1 MEPFK
6 MIEFARAVRES
17 TLKRLR
23 KVPPGFEN
31 WRISNNSLSFADIAK
46 HLIDT
51 DNWLFQKLK
60 DNSLKSI
67 RAISNS
73 VIVNRRQEYLDLL
86 QNLSQ
91 TGKERGNLIERIKNE
106 DWNRQI
112 YDDRFN
118 GDVSIWWLIVRGNL
132 DHEIH
137 HRGQLASYL
146 RVLED
151 KKLL

>member
-6 MIEFARAVRES
+6 MIEFAKAVRES

-23 KVPPGFEN
+23 IVPSGFEN

-60 DNSLKSI
+60 NHSLESI
-67 RAISNS
+67 RADAGSF
-73 VIVNRRQEYLDLL
+73 IVKNRQEYLDLL
-86 QNLSQ
+86 QNLFQ
-91 TGKERGNLIERIKNE
+91 TGKERENLIERIKNE
-106 DWNRQI
+106 DWNRRI

-118 GDVSIWWLIVRGNL
+118 GEISVWWLIVRGNL

-146 RVLED
+146 RVLKD

>member
-6 MIEFARAVRES
+6 IIEFARAVRES

-31 WRISNNSLSFADIAK
+31 WSISKNSLSFADIAK
-46 HLIDT
+46 HLIDC

-60 DNSLKSI
+60 NNSLESI
-67 RAISNS
+67 RAIPNS
-73 VIVNRRQEYLDLL
+73 VIVNSRQEYLDLL

-91 TGKERGNLIERIKNE
+91 TGRERENLIERIENE

-118 GDVSIWWLIVRGNL
+118 GEVSVWWLIMRGNL

-137 HRGQLASYL
+137 HRGQIASYF
-146 RVLED
+146 RVIED
-151 KKLL
+151 EQWL

>member
-1 MEPFK
+1 MKQFK
-6 MIEFARAVRES
+6 IIEFAKAVRES

-23 KVPPGFEN
+23 VVPPGFEN
-31 WRISNNSLSFADIAK
+31 WKISNNSLSFADIAK

-60 DNSLKSI
+60 NNSLKSI
-67 RAISNS
+67 RANS
-73 VIVNRRQEYLDLL
+73 SSFIVNKHQEYLDLL
-86 QNLSQ
+86 QNLFQ
-91 TGKERGNLIERIKNE
+91 TGKERENLIERIENE
-106 DWNRQI
+106 AWNRQI

-118 GDVSIWWLIVRGNL
+118 GDVSVWWLIMRGNL

>member
-6 MIEFARAVRES
+6 IIEFARAVRES

-23 KVPPGFEN
+23 RVPSGFEN

-46 HLIDT
+46 HLIDC

-60 DNSLKSI
+60 NNSLESI
-67 RAISNS
+67 RANS
-73 VIVNRRQEYLDLL
+73 SSFIVNNRQEYLDLL
-86 QNLSQ
+86 QNLFQ
-91 TGKERGNLIERIKNE
+91 TGKEREKRIERIEKE

-118 GDVSIWWLIVRGNL
+118 GDVSVWWLIMRGNL

-146 RVLED
+146 RVLKD